1 MVPEP
6 TSTSIESQ
14 TEIRGAAPLYR
25 KSMSGDACKPFIL
38 IHLGLSKDIDRSKR
52 LAFCVGSLGD
62 E

>member
-1 MVPEP
+1 MRPGP

-25 KSMSGDACKPFIL
+25 QPMTGDACKPFIL
-38 IHLGLSKDIDRSKR
+38 IHLGLSKDIVRLKR
-52 LAFCVGSLGD
+52 FACCVGSLDD